1 VKNLNI
7 SQQNLNIFMNILGF
21 DSLLETSYGKTS
33 VSANSLLTGIRIR
46 HEENWYI
53 VGSACGNLGR
63 NPHRLVNASPQEKD
77 YTILLLSALLLAG
90 KTQTEKINLT
100 LGFPFSSFN
109 THQLQ
114 AEKFLSQK
122 HFSIEYDTSLYIR
135 DGKIEK
141 KIIEIDT
148 FDCIPELTACVIGLK
163 KEYNVTENNFLV
175 VSLGF
180 GTTEIGIVTEEGLNK
195 RTTISVPGI
204 IRCIQNFR
212 DELERE
218 YFIGFMTDNQLDKA
232 FRKGNLVINR
242 KLVNIQKI
250 RKDILLAFYK
260 EYVSDTIRSQVS
272 DRDFEK
278 LEKIYICGGGANYT
292 ELMES
297 FDNEFGKML
306 KVEKISESDTL
317 AAVGY
322 YHNSQRIALNSDS
335 ENVGID
341 LGNSSTYICFNT

>member
-1 VKNLNI
+1 
-7 SQQNLNIFMNILGF
+7 MNILGF

-46 HEENWYI
+46 HEDNWYI
-53 VGSACGNLGR
+53 VGAACSNLGR
-63 NPHRLVNASPQEKD
+63 NPHRIVNATPQEQD
-77 YTILLLSALLLAG
+77 YKILLLSALLLAG
-90 KTQTEKINLT
+90 NKHTEKINLT
-100 LGFPFSSFN
+100 LGFPFSTFN
-109 THQLQ
+109 THKSL
-114 AEKFLSQK
+114 AETFLSQK
-122 HFSIEYDTSLYIR
+122 HFSIEYDTSLFIR

-141 KIIEIDT
+141 KIIEIDK

-163 KEYNVTENNFLV
+163 KEYNVLENNFLV

-232 FRKGNLVINR
+232 FRKGNLLINR
-242 KLVNIQKI
+242 KLINIQKI

-260 EYVSDTIRSQVS
+260 EYISDTIRSLIS

-306 KVEKISESDTL
+306 QVEKISESDTL

-322 YHNSQRIALNSDS
+322 YHNSQKNALNSDS
-335 ENVGID
+335 ENIGID

>member
-1 VKNLNI
+1 
-7 SQQNLNIFMNILGF
+7 MNILGF

-33 VSANSLLTGIRIR
+33 VSANSLLTGLRIR
-46 HEENWYI
+46 HDDKWYI
-53 VGSACGNLGR
+53 VGSACSNLGR
-63 NPHRLVNASPQEKD
+63 NPHRIVNASPDEQD
-77 YTILLLSALLLAG
+77 YKVLLLSALLLAG
-90 KTQTEKINLT
+90 NNQKEKINLT
-100 LGFPFSSFN
+100 LGFPFSTFN
-109 THQLQ
+109 THNSL
-114 AEKFLSQK
+114 AETFLSQK

-135 DGKIEK
+135 DGKTER
-141 KIIEIDT
+141 KIIEIDK

-163 KEYNVTENNFLV
+163 KEYKILEDNFLV

-180 GTTEIGIVTEEGLNK
+180 GTTEIGVVTEEGLNQ

-232 FRKGNLVINR
+232 FRKGNLLINR
-242 KLVNIQKI
+242 KLINIQKI
-250 RKDILLAFYK
+250 RRDILQAFYK
-260 EYVSDTIRSQVS
+260 EYISDTIRSQIS

-278 LEKIYICGGGANYT
+278 IEKIYICGGGANYT

-297 FDNEFGKML
+297 FDIEFGKMV
-306 KVEKISESDTL
+306 KIEKIAESDTL

-322 YHNSQRIALNSDS
+322 YHNSQRIAGSSDS